1 MSIGERLKELRK
13 HFGLTQSEF
22 GTRIGLGQTAI
33 GMYETG
39 KRNIDD
45 RTTLLICKE
54 YHVNKEWLQDGIGNM
69 MAFSYDLSLERLSE
83 ENNLSLLE
91 KSIISAFLHLSSSQ
105 RETIYEVAC
114 AIVASY
120 RNIKDF
126 NPQSEYDH
134 ISIVVKDQLK
144 KDGLL

>member
-13 HFGLTQSEF
+13 HYGLTQQEF
-22 GTRIGLGQTAI
+22 GARIGLSQTAI

-54 YHVNKEWLQDGIGNM
+54 YHVNKEWLQDGIGNKI
-69 MAFSYDLSLERLSE
+69 AISYDFTLERLSE

-91 KSIISAFLHLSSSQ
+91 KSIISAFLHLSSTQ
-105 RETIYEVAC
+105 RQTIYEVAC
-114 AIVASY
+114 AIADSY
-120 RNIKDF
+120 RNIKEF
-126 NPQSEYDH
+126 NLQSEDDH
-134 ISIVVKDQLK
+134 ISKIVKDQLK
-144 KDGLL
+144 KDGLI